1 LVVAFHLG
9 SAPLNGKIINHLKVL
24 LTSHVFPPEFS
35 GGTGILV
42 HDVALS
48 LMKRGHEV
56 LVVTGH
62 PGTADMEVGD
72 CFDEHEIDSIHV
84 VRYRRGRILPGQETN
99 PMRLHYVNRSFEAG
113 FRRLIAQF
121 GPDVV
126 HFHHLERLS
135 VTAVDACREQRTPA
149 FFTAVDYWCI
159 CPTHNLLLSDGRIC
173 NGPVHDAANCLKHLA
188 AATPRASWATNAL
201 SHVPTRIVG
210 VGMSTLKRTAAKFSG
225 GVGYAQALAQRG
237 EAIASRLPLLE
248 RIFVPTRFAQTVL
261 ERNGIHGVRFRVLPF
276 GLRSGGYNRRI
287 RRRGG
292 GPLVLGFIGS
302 LQAHKG
308 IHVLLE
314 AMRRLPETSPVEL
327 RIYGIAPTG
336 GEPYMLQLQKIAYG
350 DSHITFRGMFEN
362 RQVAEVLDGL
372 DALVVPSL
380 WHENMPLV
388 SLSAQAAACPL
399 IASDIG
405 GLSDVV
411 VHEENGLLFEPGS
424 SMALAELIMRVLGE
438 EGLLS
443 RLSSQAVHPLDM
455 ERYVDELES
464 EYRHACRSL
473 N

>member
-1 LVVAFHLG
+1 MG
-9 SAPLNGKIINHLKVL
+9 EDPLRCKIINHMKIL
-24 LTSHVFPPEFS
+24 LTTHVFAPEFS

-42 HDVALS
+42 HDIAFS

-62 PGTADMEVGD
+62 PGSAELEVGD
-72 CFDEHEIDSIHV
+72 CFDEYEIDSIHV
-84 VRYRRGRILPGQETN
+84 VRYKRGRILPGQETN
-99 PMRLHYVNRSFEAG
+99 PMRLHYLNRSFEVE
-113 FRRLIAQF
+113 FRRLLAQF

-135 VTAVDACREQRTPA
+135 VTAVDACRERGTPA
-149 FFTAVDYWCI
+149 FFTATDYWCI
-159 CPTHNLLLSDGRIC
+159 CPTYTLLLNDGRIC
-173 NGPVHDAANCLKHLA
+173 GGPVHDAANCLKHLA
-188 AATPRASWATNAL
+188 AATPRASWATHAL

-210 VGMSTLKRTAAKFSG
+210 VGMSKLKSMATNFSG

-248 RIFVPTRFAQTVL
+248 KIFVPTRFAQTVL
-261 ERNGIHGVRFRVLPF
+261 ERNGIREGRFRVLPF
-276 GLRSGGYNRRI
+276 GLRVDGYNNRV
-287 RRRGG
+287 RRRGDG
-292 GPLVLGFIGS
+292 VLVLGFIGS

-308 IHVLLE
+308 VHVLLE
-314 AMRRLPETSPVEL
+314 AMRRLPEAGPIEL
-327 RIYGIAPTG
+327 RIYGVAPAG
-336 GEPYMLQLQKIAYG
+336 GESYLLGLQRVASG
-350 DSHITFRGMFEN
+350 DSRIAFRGIFEN
-362 RQVAEVLDGL
+362 RQIAEVLDGI

-411 VHEENGLLFEPGS
+411 EHEKNGLLFTPGS
-424 SMALAELIMRVLGE
+424 SVGLAEVIMRVLTE

-464 EYRHACRSL
+464 EYRHACESL

>member
-1 LVVAFHLG
+1 
-9 SAPLNGKIINHLKVL
+9 
-24 LTSHVFPPEFS
+24 
-35 GGTGILV
+35 
-42 HDVALS
+42 
-48 LMKRGHEV
+48 MKRGHEIR
-56 LVVTGH
+56 VVTGH
-62 PGTADMEVGD
+62 PGTADLEVGD
-72 CFDEHEIDSIHV
+72 CFDEYEIDSIHV

-99 PMRLHYVNRSFEAG
+99 PMRLHYLNRSFEAG
-113 FRRLIAQF
+113 FRRLLAQF
-121 GPDVV
+121 GPDLV
-126 HFHHLERLS
+126 HFHHQERLS
-135 VTAVDACREQRTPA
+135 VTAVDACRERRTPA

-188 AATPRASWATNAL
+188 AATPRASWATHAL

-210 VGMSTLKRTAAKFSG
+210 VGMATLKGTATNFSG
-225 GVGYAQALAQRG
+225 GVGYAQALAQRSG
-237 EAIASRLPLLE
+237 AIASRLPLLE
-248 RIFVPTRFAQTVL
+248 KIFVPTRFAQTVL
-261 ERNGIHGVRFRVLPF
+261 ERNGIRGGRFRVLPF
-276 GLRSGGYNRRI
+276 GLRIGGYKRRI

-308 IHVLLE
+308 VHVLLE

-327 RIYGIAPTG
+327 RIYGSAPTG
-336 GEPYMLQLQKIAYG
+336 AEAYRRELQKIASG
-350 DSHITFRGMFEN
+350 DPRIAFRGTFEN
-362 RQVAEVLDGL
+362 RQIAEVLNGI

-388 SLSAQAAACPL
+388 SLSAQAANCPL
-399 IASDIG
+399 IASDLG

-411 VHEENGLLFEPGS
+411 VHEKNGLLFAPGS
-424 SMALAELIMRVLGE
+424 SVALTELIMRVLRE

-464 EYRHACRSL
+464 EYRHACGSL

>member
-1 LVVAFHLG
+1 
-9 SAPLNGKIINHLKVL
+9 
-24 LTSHVFPPEFS
+24 
-35 GGTGILV
+35 
-42 HDVALS
+42 
-48 LMKRGHEV
+48 MKRGHEV

-62 PGTADMEVGD
+62 PGTADLEAGD
-72 CFDEHEIDSIHV
+72 RFDEYEIDSIHV

-99 PMRLHYVNRSFEAG
+99 PMRLHYLNHSFEAE
-113 FRRLIAQF
+113 FRRLLAQF

-135 VTAVDACREQRTPA
+135 VTAVDACCERRTPA

-188 AATPRASWATNAL
+188 AATPRASWATHAL

-210 VGMSTLKRTAAKFSG
+210 VGMATLKRTATNFSG
-225 GVGYAQALAQRG
+225 GVGYAQALAQRSG
-237 EAIASRLPLLE
+237 AIASRLPLLE
-248 RIFVPTRFAQTVL
+248 RTFVPTRFAQTVL

-276 GLRSGGYNRRI
+276 GLRSEGYKKRV

-308 IHVLLE
+308 VHVLLE

-327 RIYGIAPTG
+327 RIYGSAPTG
-336 GEPYMLQLQKIAYG
+336 GESYMLELQKIASG
-350 DSHITFRGMFEN
+350 DARIAFRGMFEN
-362 RQVAEVLDGL
+362 RQIAEVLDGV

-411 VHEENGLLFEPGS
+411 VHEVNGLLFEPGS
-424 SMALAELIMRVLGE
+424 SVALTELILRVLNE
-438 EGLLS
+438 KDLLS
-443 RLSSQAVHPLDM
+443 GLSRQAVHPLDM
-455 ERYVDELES
+455 ERYVDELEL
-464 EYRHACRSL
+464 EYRHACGSL
-473 N
+473 S